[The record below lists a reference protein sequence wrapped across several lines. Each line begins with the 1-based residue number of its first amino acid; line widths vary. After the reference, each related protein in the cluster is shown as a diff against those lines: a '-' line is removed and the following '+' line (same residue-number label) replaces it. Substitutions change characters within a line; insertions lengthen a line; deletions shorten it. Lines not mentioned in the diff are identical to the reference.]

1 MPIEL
6 QSIGLICTTM
16 FITNNAF
23 RSPVSSLL
31 RDPAAYYWEAAEL
44 ALCHAWF
51 LVTFLHTESVGGEDA
66 FAVTRTML
74 LFNVEDVEGIA
85 QQETSGSLQ
94 FESVQV
100 ITPGHLN
107 GTGGWKME
115 PLDAVW
121 TAEEP
126 SVVGQVVEIY
136 ETKAGVKYAVSM
148 LGTPVDELR
157 NVTLRLRFSILEE
170 NNGRLPQ

>member
-1 MPIEL
+1 
-6 QSIGLICTTM
+6 M
-16 FITNNAF
+16 FITNNAS
-23 RSPVSSLL
+23 RSPVSNLL
-31 RDPAAYYWEAAEL
+31 GDPAAHYWGAAEL
-44 ALCHAWF
+44 ALCRPWF
-51 LVTFLHTESVGGEDA
+51 LVTFLHTESIDGEDA
-66 FAVTRTML
+66 FSRTRTML
-74 LFNVEDVEGIA
+74 LSNVEDVESMA
-85 QQETSGSLQ
+85 QQETGGSLQ

-115 PLDAVW
+115 PLDSVW

-126 SVVGQVVEIY
+126 SVAGQVVEIY

-157 NVTLRLRFSILEE
+157 KETLWLRFPVLEE
-170 NNGRLPQ
+170 NHGCLSQ

>member
-1 MPIEL
+1 M
-6 QSIGLICTTM
+6 LITD
-16 FITNNAF
+16 NAF
-23 RSPVSSLL
+23 RSPVSNLL
-31 RDPAAYYWEAAEL
+31 GDPAAHYWKAAEL
-44 ALCHAWF
+44 ALCHPWF
-51 LVTFLHTESVGGEDA
+51 LVTFLHTESGDGEDA
-66 FAVTRTML
+66 FAITRTML
-74 LFNVEDVEGIA
+74 LFNVEDVENMA
-85 QQETSGSLQ
+85 QQETGGSLQ

-121 TAEEP
+121 TAKEP
-126 SVVGQVVEIY
+126 SVAGQVVEIY

-157 NVTLRLRFSILEE
+157 NVTLWLRFPVLAE